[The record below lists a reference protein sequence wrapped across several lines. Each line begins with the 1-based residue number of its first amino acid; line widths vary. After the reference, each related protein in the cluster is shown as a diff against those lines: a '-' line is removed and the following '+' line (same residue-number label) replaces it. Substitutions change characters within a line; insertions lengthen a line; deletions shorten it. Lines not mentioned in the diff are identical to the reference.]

1 MKKNKSITGEKKLA
15 SLVGILPV
23 MMDFMEDLQT
33 QYPAVYSREIK
44 KAGNDFI
51 RAVENKTDILY
62 KKMKGEQDEKVEEFY
77 YEIINMGN
85 MFREWLKDL

>member
-1 MKKNKSITGEKKLA
+1 MKKNKSITGDKKLA

-33 QYPAVYSREIK
+33 LYPAVYSREIK

-51 RAVENKTDILY
+51 RAVEKNSDLIYT
-62 KKMKGEQDEKVEEFY
+62 KMKGENNKELEEFY
-77 YEIINMGN
+77 HDVINMGN
-85 MFREWLKDL
+85 YFREWLKDL

>member
-51 RAVENKTDILY
+51 KAVEKNSDMLY
-62 KKMKGEQDEKVEEFY
+62 KRMKGENDKNVEEFY
-77 YEIINMGN
+77 HEIISMGN
-85 MFREWLKDL
+85 MFREWLKEL